1 MPNPRKLRGRSCG
14 FTLIEVLVA
23 LLVLSVGLLGLASLQ
38 TSGLRLS
45 DSAYLRSQATLAG
58 YDLIDRMRLDREDA
72 PKYDTSGDFV
82 DEKADIPK
90 KPVQLRDWVS
100 TQLDRL
106 PGGAAS
112 VDCDGTSAVCTVR
125 IRWNDSRAGGDD
137 EQTFTIETRV

>member
-1 MPNPRKLRGRSCG
+1 MASPLNLNGHSRG

-45 DSAYLRSQATLAG
+45 DSSYLRSQAVLAG
-58 YDLIDRMRLDREDA
+58 YDLIDRIRLDRQDA
-72 PKYDTSGDFV
+72 PDYDTSGNFV
-82 DEKADIPK
+82 DESGDVS
-90 KPVQLRDWVS
+90 VQQFKDWVS
-100 TQLDRL
+100 TQLSRL
-106 PGGAAS
+106 PSGAAS

-125 IRWNDSRAGGDD
+125 IRWNDSRAGGED